1 MKNNLFHKTTLMKS
15 LSLLQPKLPSIYT
28 AKHGR
33 NRAEKMRSRE
43 AERGMV
49 QGEKEGG
56 RAGVEWKWN
65 MREREGGGKS
75 KRGHSLSTFVYSE
88 INRPCRTRYQRKRG
102 LRRRAGRFILRP
114 VALKGKVC
122 KFPQTRC
129 KEWLLSSEKLPGG
142 IGNLPLERTGLD

>member
-1 MKNNLFHKTTLMKS
+1 MKNNLVHKTTLMKS

-49 QGEKEGG
+49 QGEEEGG

-65 MREREGGGKS
+65 MRER
-75 KRGHSLSTFVYSE
+75 RGRAAE
-88 INRPCRTRYQRKRG
+88 NRKGDIPSPH
-102 LRRRAGRFILRP
+102 LFIP
-114 VALKGKVC
+114 K
-122 KFPQTRC
+122 
-129 KEWLLSSEKLPGG
+129 
-142 IGNLPLERTGLD
+142 

>member
-1 MKNNLFHKTTLMKS
+1 MKNNLVHKTTLMKS

-49 QGEKEGG
+49 QGEEGG
-56 RAGVEWKWN
+56 RAGGRGVEVEHE
-65 MREREGGGKS
+65 REAREGGGKS
-75 KRGHSLSTFVYSE
+75 KGGHSLSTFVYSE

-102 LRRRAGRFILRP
+102 LRRRAAPGDLYY
-114 VALKGKVC
+114 V
-122 KFPQTRC
+122 
-129 KEWLLSSEKLPGG
+129 LLH
-142 IGNLPLERTGLD
+142 

>member
-1 MKNNLFHKTTLMKS
+1 MKNNLVHKTTLMKS

-49 QGEKEGG
+49 QGEEEGG

-65 MREREGGGKS
+65 MRERRGRRKIERGTFPLHICLFRNKSSLSHPISTETRTEAPRREIYTTSCCIKGKS
-75 KRGHSLSTFVYSE
+75 MQISPDSMQGVVVILGEASRW
-88 INRPCRTRYQRKRG
+88 NRQSAARK
-102 LRRRAGRFILRP
+102 
-114 VALKGKVC
+114 
-122 KFPQTRC
+122 
-129 KEWLLSSEKLPGG
+129 
-142 IGNLPLERTGLD
+142 NGLD